1 MAHRVLKEDER
12 EFEVDDSE
20 NARLVLY
27 RSIRGRGGIKL
38 FNAYLPVNL
47 VNSELK

>member
-27 RSIRGRGGIKL
+27 RSIQGRGGIKS
-38 FNAYLPVNL
+38 FEAYLFVDL
-47 VNSELK
+47 VNSK